1 MKGIEPRVNRSCDLL
16 GLGGKYLG
24 NKTIER
30 QWWSIVHVFAYMI
43 IYFFV
48 VQGSKRQG
56 LG

>member
-1 MKGIEPRVNRSCDLL
+1 MKGIEPRVNRSCDPL

-30 QWWSIVHVFAYMI
+30 WWWSIVHVFAYMI

>member
-1 MKGIEPRVNRSCDLL
+1 MKGIEPRVNRSCDPL

-43 IYFFV
+43 IYF
-48 VQGSKRQG
+48 
-56 LG
+56 L